1 MTIHLSLGVGKIFT
15 QLGQL
20 KNTESVVKALSWK
33 ARKKSKHFPLK
44 DRKYINLD
52 MLENVAQSHSCII
65 KV

>member
-1 MTIHLSLGVGKIFT
+1 MTIHISLGVGKIFT

-20 KNTESVVKALSWK
+20 KNTEFVTKALSWK
-33 ARKKSKHFPLK
+33 ARKKSKLFPPK

-52 MLENVAQSHSCII
+52 MLKYFEQSHSCVI